1 MKKNDIKITHTGKV
15 SIKISASLKPF
26 LLHLLETFL
35 NYLQSESKDHGPM
48 LTIQGC
54 EVRIYLSLIDEV
66 YCKYHT
72 QLSIINRE
80 GKILLSLAQ
89 AYAIWEL
96 CQSYNQEAL
105 SNAEMGYLLMELHR
119 KLSA

>member
-1 MKKNDIKITHTGKV
+1 MSEEIKITHTGKV

-26 LLHLLETFL
+26 LLHLLETFME
-35 NYLQSESKDHGPM
+35 YLRDESKGYGPM
-48 LTIQGC
+48 LTIPGC

-72 QLSIINRE
+72 QLSIISRD
-80 GKILLSLAQ
+80 GKIMLSLAQ
-89 AYAIWEL
+89 AYALWEL
-96 CQSYNQEAL
+96 CQSYHQEAL
-105 SNAEMGYLLMELHR
+105 ANAEMGYLLMELHR